1 MIIAHTADSHVGPS
15 GSQLDRETGLN
26 ARMMDRARCL
36 EFVIQD
42 SIHRGAELILFA
54 GDFWAGPGEIGLG
67 CRPTPTQVHLVREAL
82 RIATGEG
89 LPVVAILGNHDAAK
103 GSNEWHAFELLADM
117 PGLRTVD
124 KPCLLN
130 VWRHHHGEI
139 GHDGEAFEYGSH
151 SVEPLEMSPAD
162 GADLQLQL
170 ACLPF
175 PNANLL
181 LRDEEVRKLD
191 PGERNLR
198 IRELMMDCARGL
210 AAQRIERVPCL
221 LLGHFAVDV
230 AEAGTQNRLMMLG
243 GEWTLNLQ
251 EVEAL
256 GFDACLLGHVHKPQ
270 NLGSGTVYS
279 GSPEACGFGEEGEE
293 KRYVLW
299 SELRP
304 GIFEIASFP
313 TPYRRLVTI
322 HISDFSETMTE
333 EACLPLRYPEKLI
346 GAIVRLEIP
355 PDSRLT
361 VDEARRAIDAAGA
374 FEARVTKAR
383 SETVRRRESEIS
395 ASMGFTE
402 ALEEWLKQKP
412 DLRPLS
418 DAIITEAHQV
428 DAALREGGAA

>member
-1 MIIAHTADSHVGPS
+1 MIIAHSADSHVGPS
-15 GSQLDRETGLN
+15 GSQLDPETGLN

-36 EFVIQD
+36 QFVIED

-89 LPVVAILGNHDAAK
+89 LPVVAVLGNHDAAK

-151 SVEPLEMSPAD
+151 SVEPLEMSPTD

-251 EVEAL
+251 ELEAL

-279 GSPEACGFGEEGEE
+279 GSPEACAFGEEGEE

-304 GIFEIASFP
+304 GIFELESIPS
-313 TPYRRLVTI
+313 PYRKLVTLSL
-322 HISDFSETMTE
+322 SDLSEDGASVNPTIPV
-333 EACLPLRYPEKLI
+333 A

-355 PDSRLT
+355 PESTLT
-361 VDEARRAIDAAGA
+361 ADEARRAIEAAGA

-383 SETVRRRESEIS
+383 SETMRRRDSDIS
-395 ASMGFTE
+395 ASMGPVEALREWLAGKPDIQPLTDALITE
-402 ALEEWLKQKP
+402 ALRVEE
-412 DLRPLS
+412 
-418 DAIITEAHQV
+418 
-428 DAALREGGAA
+428 ALGGAV